1 MEYSVEYSVDHSV
14 STGAINLESLM
25 SRANIFFT
33 SGYRLRGELH
43 VGMLQQSVEQVVAA
57 VPKFSHALAYE
68 AQNRYQWVA
77 AGPMAPCFQVT
88 DCDDLQAGFE
98 ALCRDSLAFHG
109 DGRHCP
115 MTVTVLRQRGN
126 AHEFIVAQTCEH
138 TYVDARGAEVV
149 FNLVADLYKALCT
162 GDTAAQ
168 AAVLDAARRIETLPG
183 KEMGALLGRTGHDR
197 DANLAVLGKYPLAD
211 EGRFVIQLEELPPL
225 LEQYRSER
233 HAPLVDFHD
242 IGARLAECRAQ
253 YPEVSQN
260 SVICAVL
267 AKACHDMGVQ
277 RRQVQPGHTVSF
289 KMLSDLL
296 EPSLRAR
303 YCGNYIAFVPV
314 SVDGSLPLPR
324 MAKAVHDRI
333 REFKETRQDVTIFQL
348 TEEAVDAGIVGEATD
363 ALSFVVTN
371 WNNYRYLG
379 TQEYLHGCEN
389 VRHQSGV
396 NIDPRDTLGAGL
408 VNRPVM
414 VVNMSAPGEA
424 CVSFFPSLRAQQEN
438 RDLAGYIGAL
448 FGGADHLAAR
458 AA

>member
-1 MEYSVEYSVDHSV
+1 MEHSV

-33 SGYRLRGELH
+33 SGYRLRGELDI
-43 VGMLQQSVEQVVAA
+43 GALRDSVEQVVAA
-57 VPKFSHALAYE
+57 VAKFGQALSYE

-88 DCDDLQAGFE
+88 DCDDLQAGFD

-126 AHEFIVAQTCEH
+126 PHEFIIAQTCEH
-138 TYVDARGAEVV
+138 TYVDARGAETV
-149 FNLVADLYKALCT
+149 FNLVADHYNALCT
-162 GDTAAQ
+162 GDAPAQGAA
-168 AAVLDAARRIETLPG
+168 LDAARRIETLSG
-183 KEMGALLGRTGHDR
+183 KEMGQLLGETGHDR
-197 DANLAVLGKYPLAD
+197 DANLAVLGAYPLHDA
-211 EGRFVIQLEELPPL
+211 GRFVIQLNELPPL
-225 LEQYRSER
+225 LEQFRRER
-233 HAPLVDFHD
+233 HAPLAGFHD
-242 IGARLAECRAQ
+242 ITARLAECRAH
-253 YPEVSQN
+253 YPEVTQN
-260 SVICAVL
+260 AVICAVM
-267 AKACHDMGVQ
+267 AKACHDLGVQ
-277 RRQVQPGHTVSF
+277 RRQVPPGHTVSF

-314 SVDGSLPLPR
+314 SVDGSLALPE
-324 MAKAVHDRI
+324 MAKAVHERI
-333 REFKETRQDVTIFQL
+333 RDFKETRQDVTIFQL
-348 TEEAVDAGIVGEATD
+348 TEEAVDAGIVGQETD
-363 ALSFVVTN
+363 PLSFVVTN

-379 TQEYLHGCEN
+379 SQQYLHGCAN
-389 VRHQSGV
+389 LRHQSGV
-396 NIDPRDTLGAGL
+396 NIAPRDTLGAGL

-424 CVSFFPSLRAQQEN
+424 CISFFPSLRAQQEN
-438 RDLAGYIGAL
+438 RDLAGHIAAL
-448 FGGADHLAAR
+448 FDDEAVKAAR

>member
-1 MEYSVEYSVDHSV
+1 MEYSVN
-14 STGAINLESLM
+14 TGAINLESLM

-43 VGMLQQSVEQVVAA
+43 IGWLQQSVEQVVAA
-57 VPKFSHALAYE
+57 VAKFRQALSYE
-68 AQNRYQWVA
+68 AQNRYQWVD
-77 AGPMAPCFQVT
+77 AGPMAPCFHVT

-126 AHEFIVAQTCEH
+126 PHEFIIAQTCEH
-138 TYVDARGAEVV
+138 TYVDARGAETV
-149 FNLVADLYKALCT
+149 FNLVADHYNALCA
-162 GDTAAQ
+162 GDARAQ
-168 AAVLDAARRIETLPG
+168 AAVLDAACRIETLAG
-183 KEMGALLGRTGHDR
+183 KDMGALLGGAGHDR
-197 DANLAVLGKYPLAD
+197 DANLAVLGAYPLAD
-211 EGRFVIQLEELPPL
+211 AGRFVIQLNELPPL
-225 LEQYRSER
+225 LEQYRGER
-233 HAPLVDFHD
+233 HAPLVGFHD
-242 IGARLAECRAQ
+242 IGARLAECRAR
-253 YPEVSQN
+253 YPEVTQN
-260 SVICAVL
+260 AVICAVM

-277 RRQVQPGHTVSF
+277 RRQVPSGHTVSF

-303 YCGNYIAFVPV
+303 YAGNYIAFVPV
-314 SVDGSLPLPR
+314 SVDGSLALPE

-348 TEEAVDAGIVGEATD
+348 TEEAVDAGIVGQETD
-363 ALSFVVTN
+363 PLSFVVTN

-379 TQEYLHGCEN
+379 TREYLHGCQN

-396 NIDPRDTLGAGL
+396 NIAPRDTLGAGL

-424 CVSFFPSLRAQQEN
+424 CISFFPSLRAQQEN
-438 RDLAGYIGAL
+438 RELAGHIEAL
-448 FGGADHLAAR
+448 FCDEAVQAAR

>member
-1 MEYSVEYSVDHSV
+1 MEYSVN
-14 STGAINLESLM
+14 TGAINLESLM

-43 VGMLQQSVEQVVAA
+43 LGWLQQSVEQVAAA
-57 VPKFSHALAYE
+57 VAKFNQALSYE
-68 AQNRYQWVA
+68 AQNRYQWVD
-77 AGPMAPCFQVT
+77 AGPMAPGFHVT
-88 DCDDLQAGFE
+88 ECDDLQAGFE

-126 AHEFIVAQTCEH
+126 PHEFIIAQTCEH
-138 TYVDARGAEVV
+138 TYVDARGAETV
-149 FNLVADLYKALCT
+149 FNLVADHYNALCA
-162 GDTAAQ
+162 GDAQAQ
-168 AAVLDAARRIETLPG
+168 AAAVDAARRLETLPG
-183 KEMGALLGRTGHDR
+183 KEMGALLGGTGHDR
-197 DANLAVLGKYPLAD
+197 EANLALLGAYPLAD
-211 EGRFVIQLEELPPL
+211 AGRFVIQLNELPPL
-225 LEQYRSER
+225 LEQYRAER
-233 HAPLVDFHD
+233 HAPLVGFHD
-242 IGARLAECRAQ
+242 IGARLAECRAL
-253 YPEVSQN
+253 YPEVTQN
-260 SVICAVL
+260 SVICAVM

-314 SVDGSLPLPR
+314 SVDGSLPLPE
-324 MAKAVHDRI
+324 MAKAVHERI
-333 REFKETRQDVTIFQL
+333 REFKQTRQDVTIFQL
-348 TEEAVDAGIVGEATD
+348 TEEAVDAGIVGQETD
-363 ALSFVVTN
+363 PLSFVVTN

-379 TQEYLHGCEN
+379 AQEYLHGCQS

-396 NIDPRDTLGAGL
+396 NIAPRDTLGAGL
-408 VNRPVM
+408 VNRPVL

-424 CVSFFPSLRAQQEN
+424 CISFFPSLRAQQEN
-438 RDLAGYIGAL
+438 RELAGHIDAL
-448 FGGADHLAAR
+448 FGGAEYRAAR

>member
-1 MEYSVEYSVDHSV
+1 MN
-14 STGAINLESLM
+14 TGAVNLESLM

-43 VGMLQQSVEQVVAA
+43 IGWLQQSVEQVVASVA
-57 VPKFSHALAYE
+57 KFGQALSYE
-68 AQNRYQWVA
+68 AQNRYQWVP
-77 AGPMAPCFQVT
+77 AGPMAPCFHVT
-88 DCDDLQAGFE
+88 ECDDLQAGFE

-126 AHEFIVAQTCEH
+126 PHEFIIAQTCEH
-138 TYVDARGAEVV
+138 TYVDARGAEAV
-149 FNLVADLYKALCT
+149 FNLVADYYNALCA
-162 GDTAAQ
+162 GDAAAQ
-168 AAVLDAARRIETLPG
+168 AAALAAARRMETLPG
-183 KEMGALLGRTGHDR
+183 KDMGALLGGERHDR
-197 DANLAVLGKYPLAD
+197 DANLAALGKYPLAD

-233 HAPLVDFHD
+233 HAPLAGFHD
-242 IGARLAECRAQ
+242 ISERLAECRAQ
-253 YPEVSQN
+253 YPEVTQN
-260 SVICAVL
+260 SVICAVM
-267 AKACHDMGVQ
+267 AKACHDLGVQ
-277 RRQVQPGHTVSF
+277 RRQVKPGHTVSF

-296 EPSLRAR
+296 EPALRER

-314 SVDGSLPLPR
+314 SVDGGLPLPE
-324 MAKAVHDRI
+324 MAKAVHERI

-363 ALSFVVTN
+363 PLSFVVTN

-379 TQEYLHGCEN
+379 GNEYLHGCQS

-396 NIDPRDTLGAGL
+396 NISPRDTLGAGL

-424 CVSFFPSLRAQQEN
+424 CISFFPSLRSQQEN
-438 RDLAGYIGAL
+438 RELAGHIETL
-448 FGGADHLAAR
+448 FGSASALAAQ